1 MFVRSSSVDIVKVAP
16 MPIYRNLMS
25 LSNMANLGAIALST
39 GLATLA
45 SSTVMAAQDAKAAEA
60 ADGTKLRICA
70 AANEL
75 PFSSRER
82 DGFENKIAIAVAEA
96 MGRTPDFI
104 YLDKASIYIVR
115 DLLDKRQCDVVMG
128 LDTGDPRVLTTR
140 PYYRTGYVFVQKTDS
155 PLDIKSWES
164 ADLAK
169 VSKIGFIAG
178 TPVETMV
185 RKVGLYENNF
195 NYMKSLMGFKDR
207 RNQYVRVPPEK
218 MVAEVA
224 DGTADLAVHF
234 APEVARYVKGNDKL
248 KLTLIPDNNT
258 RSDGE
263 KVPHHFDQSA
273 GVRLDDKELLA
284 AVDLALEKAK
294 PAIDKILTDEGIP
307 LLPVSKSSSRGA
319 SIDAILGSE
328 FE

>member
-1 MFVRSSSVDIVKVAP
+1 MGCRPTEVIP
-16 MPIYRNLMS
+16 MPRIRNPIVPPKNERLGVLA
-25 LSNMANLGAIALST
+25 LSIAIAA
-39 GLATLA
+39 LACSSATAFPDAGAVPA
-45 SSTVMAAQDAKAAEA
+45 SDK
-60 ADGTKLRICA
+60 TKLRICA

-75 PFSSRER
+75 PFSNRER
-82 DGFENKIAIAVAEA
+82 AGFENKIATVVAEA
-96 MGRTPDFI
+96 MGRTAEFVF
-104 YLDKASIYIVR
+104 LDKASIYIVR

-140 PYYRTGYVFVQKTDS
+140 PYYRSGYVFVQKADS

-164 ADLAK
+164 PDLQK
-169 VSKIGFIAG
+169 VSKVGFIAG

-224 DGTADLAVHF
+224 DGTADIAVHF
-234 APEVARYVKGNDKL
+234 APDVARYVKADPRV
-248 KLTLIPDNNT
+248 KLTLIPDENT

-294 PAIDKILTDEGIP
+294 PAIDKILGDEGIP
-307 LLPVSKSSSRGA
+307 LLPVTKSSNRGA
-319 SIDAILGSE
+319 GIDAILGPD

>member
-1 MFVRSSSVDIVKVAP
+1 
-16 MPIYRNLMS
+16 MPLDRNQM
-25 LSNMANLGAIALST
+25 MPPRTDCLGALALSVAFAAVASHT
-39 GLATLA
+39 VLA
-45 SSTVMAAQDAKAAEA
+45 SPDAKAEAER
-60 ADGTKLRICA
+60 DNTKLRICA

-75 PFSSRER
+75 PFSNREGA
-82 DGFENKIAIAVAEA
+82 GFENKIAVAVSEA
-96 MGRTPDFI
+96 MGRTAQFV
-104 YLDKASIYIVR
+104 YLDKASIYLVR

-140 PYYRTGYVFVQKTDS
+140 PYYRSGYVFVQRTDS
-155 PLDIKSWES
+155 PLDIKSWDS
-164 ADLAK
+164 PDLAK
-169 VSKIGFIAG
+169 VSKVGFIAG

-185 RKVGLYENNF
+185 REVGLYENNF

-218 MVAEVA
+218 MVGEVA

-234 APEVARYVKGNDKL
+234 APEVARYVKGNDKV

-263 KVPHHFDQSA
+263 KVPHHFDQSV

-294 PAIDKILTDEGIP
+294 PEIDKILGEEGIP
-307 LLPVSKSSSRGA
+307 VLPVTKSSSRGA

>member
-1 MFVRSSSVDIVKVAP
+1 MTHKQ
-16 MPIYRNLMS
+16 N
-25 LSNMANLGAIALST
+25 SNGRTWIGRLGTLALSVSF
-39 GLATLA
+39 AALA
-45 SSTVMAAQDAKAAEA
+45 SHAVFAAPDAVAANEA
-60 ADGTKLRICA
+60 PDKTKLRICA
-70 AANEL
+70 SGSEL
-75 PFSSRER
+75 PFSHREGT
-82 DGFENKIAIAVAEA
+82 GFENKIATAVAEA
-96 MGRTPDFI
+96 MGRTPQFVW
-104 YLDKASIYIVR
+104 LDKASIYLVR

-140 PYYRTGYVFVQKTDS
+140 PYYRTGYVFVQRSDS

-164 ADLAK
+164 PDLTK
-169 VSKIGFIAG
+169 VSKVGFIAG

-224 DGTADLAVHF
+224 DGTADIAVHF
-234 APEVARYVKGNDKL
+234 APEVARYVKANDKL

-294 PAIDKILTDEGIP
+294 PAIDKILAEEGIP

>member
-1 MFVRSSSVDIVKVAP
+1 MKVEQNWKTQ
-16 MPIYRNLMS
+16 IWTGR
-25 LSNMANLGAIALST
+25 LSALALSVSFAAFASQAVFASP
-39 GLATLA
+39 GAT
-45 SSTVMAAQDAKAAEA
+45 AANSAPDK
-60 ADGTKLRICA
+60 TKLRICA
-70 AANEL
+70 AGSEL
-75 PFSSRER
+75 PFSHREGT
-82 DGFENKIAIAVAEA
+82 GFENKIANVVAES
-96 MGRTPDFI
+96 MGRTAQFVW
-104 YLDKASIYIVR
+104 LDKASIYLVR
-115 DLLDKRQCDVVMG
+115 DLLDKRECDVVMG

-140 PYYRTGYVFVQKTDS
+140 PYYRTGYVFVQKTDT
-155 PLDIKSWES
+155 PLDIKNWDSP
-164 ADLAK
+164 DLGK
-169 VSKIGFIAG
+169 VDKVGFIAG

-224 DGTADLAVHF
+224 DGTSDLAVHF
-234 APEVARYVKGNDKL
+234 APEVARYVKGNSKV

-263 KVPHHFDQSA
+263 KVPHHFDQSV

-294 PAIDKILTDEGIP
+294 SQIDKIIADEGIP
-307 LLPVSKSSSRGA
+307 TVPISKSNRGA